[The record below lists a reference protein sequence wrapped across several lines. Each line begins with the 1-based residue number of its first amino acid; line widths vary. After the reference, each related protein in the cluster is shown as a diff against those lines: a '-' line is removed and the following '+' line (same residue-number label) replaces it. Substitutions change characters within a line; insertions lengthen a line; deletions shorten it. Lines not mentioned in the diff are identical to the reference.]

1 MNRPFPE
8 QIELVELSLEQI
20 KVLSSSACSEV
31 FSAFSPNEA
40 LSARE
45 VGQEVGRSA
54 AAVHEHVDKL
64 LECDLIVAVGSRKR
78 RSRTETLYVH
88 RGLIT
93 RFVLAKQ
100 NQESLAAYSDRFK
113 AQMRLAERQFQGAM
127 EAVSVDR
134 SLMDFL
140 AYKWVTGYLNRENAL
155 RLKDAINE
163 IQSVMEE
170 MRELD
175 PARREMGDFVRVT
188 FSSMLMPVTHE
199 SKKRSSR
206 SVQEVGGNSD

>member
-20 KVLSSSACSEV
+20 RVLSSSACSEV

-64 LECDLIVAVGSRKR
+64 LECDLIVAVGTRKR

-88 RGLIT
+88 KGLIT
-93 RFVLAKQ
+93 RFVIAKQ
-100 NQESLAAYSDRFK
+100 DRESLEAYSDRFK

-134 SLMDFL
+134 SIIDFL
-140 AYKWVTGYLNRENAL
+140 AYKWVTGYLNRESAL
-155 RLKDAINE
+155 RLKSAINE
-163 IQSVMEE
+163 IQSLMEE
-170 MRELD
+170 VRELD
-175 PARREMGDFVRVT
+175 PARRGEGDYVRVI
-188 FSSMLMPVTHE
+188 FSSLLLPVAHE

-206 SVQEVGGNSD
+206 NAQEVGGNSD